1 MYSPISREWA
11 QSAPLFHLVL
21 LLLLNLPTSLELK
34 HGIRNCYN
42 TPVNYSDAS
51 KHRVQLPVNALCESD
66 PIVLTFMQRNI
77 RIQVPKYVGEF
88 LLGHDGEFQHRIVIR
103 LSKEVTIKMHSDLPQ
118 LKADNVNPGD
128 VSSAGQI

>member
-1 MYSPISREWA
+1 M
-11 QSAPLFHLVL
+11 QLLV
-21 LLLLNLPTSLELK
+21 
-34 HGIRNCYN
+34 N
-42 TPVNYSDAS
+42 T
-51 KHRVQLPVNALCESD
+51 LCESD

-103 LSKEVTIKMHSDLPQ
+103 LSKEVSIRRHSDLPQ